1 MNYARKIFLLL
12 IATIISGVLSSC
24 AQYKVATNR
33 AAGYEGRIER
43 LSIWS
48 SVGGIDL
55 LGVKQGFVKASFS
68 DRFDAALKLNCQN
81 ENIRAEVHKFNP
93 KNHTKVEFEPA
104 EQELRPN
111 TRLLIQPT
119 RYQTATF
126 KGGTWVS
133 GLWLDLQLMDIA
145 SKRLV
150 WHGSVF
156 MDPGL
161 DPTAWLDSGA
171 DKLSKQVIDALK
183 KDKLI

>member
-1 MNYARKIFLLL
+1 MNYARKIFLIL
-12 IATIISGVLSSC
+12 IAIIISGALSSC
-24 AQYKVATNR
+24 AQYKVATNH

-48 SVGGIDL
+48 SVGSIDL
-55 LGVKQGFVKASFS
+55 LGAKNVFLKAPFS
-68 DRFDAALKLNCQN
+68 DRFDAALKVGCQN
-81 ENIRAEVHKFNP
+81 EKISAEVYKFDPKITRAE
-93 KNHTKVEFEPA
+93 FERV

-111 TRLLIQPT
+111 MRLLIQPT
-119 RYQTATF
+119 KYQTATF

-133 GLWLDLQLMDIA
+133 GLWLDLQLVEIA
-145 SKRLV
+145 SNRLV

-161 DPTAWLDSGA
+161 DPTAWLDNGA
-171 DKLSKQVIDALK
+171 DKLSKQVIDILK